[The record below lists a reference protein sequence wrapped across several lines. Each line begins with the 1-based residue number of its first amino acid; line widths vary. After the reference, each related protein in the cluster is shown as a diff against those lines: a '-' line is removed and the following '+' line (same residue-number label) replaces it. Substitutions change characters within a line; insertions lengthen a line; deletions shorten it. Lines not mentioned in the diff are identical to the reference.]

1 MIKKVKVMS
10 VSSQLSNELVPE
22 VVTQEFA
29 FGMFP
34 TNLYSVYD
42 SHGFDVKVG
51 QWVYI
56 DTLSKKLIGA
66 VEDDL

>member
-1 MIKKVKVMS
+1 MIKKVKVLS
-10 VSSQLSNELVPE
+10 VSPPLGNGLVPE

-42 SHGFDVKVG
+42 SLGFDVKVG

-56 DTLSKKLIGA
+56 DDYFRKLIGV
-66 VEDDL
+66 VEDL

>member
-1 MIKKVKVMS
+1 MIKKVKVLS
-10 VSSQLSNELVPE
+10 VSPPLGNGLVPE
-22 VVTQEFA
+22 VVTQKFA

-42 SHGFDVKVG
+42 SIGFDVKVG

-56 DTLSKKLIGA
+56 DDYFRKLVGV
-66 VEDDL
+66 VEGL

>member
-1 MIKKVKVMS
+1 MIKKVKVLS
-10 VSSQLSNELVPE
+10 VSPPLGNCLVPE

-42 SHGFDVKVG
+42 SIGFDVKVG

-56 DTLSKKLIGA
+56 DDYFRKLIGV
-66 VEDDL
+66 VEGL